1 MGRAILPGHAKNP
14 TFRRGGRVLLHPPA
28 GPVLAVQ
35 EVKRELDRRQQ
46 QDQEF
51 EDPFHPTS
59 VLMRGGAGADTTAR
73 PRRR

>member
-1 MGRAILPGHAKNP
+1 M
-14 TFRRGGRVLLHPPA
+14 FLHPPA

-59 VLMRGGAGADTTAR
+59 LLMSGGAVAYSTAR